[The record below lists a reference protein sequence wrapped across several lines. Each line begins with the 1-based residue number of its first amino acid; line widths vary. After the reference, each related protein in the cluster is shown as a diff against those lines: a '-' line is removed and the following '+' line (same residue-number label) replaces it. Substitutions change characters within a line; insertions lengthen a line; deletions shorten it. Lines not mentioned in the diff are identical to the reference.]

1 MKKRDKIEK
10 ILRTSQ
16 FQKSEN
22 GRGKKKL
29 SFLGKNPELFGS
41 GFFYLYYIVKAKKTE
56 LPKPWGRG
64 EGGAPLTTRG
74 PVLALEPFKR
84 GGGGGG
90 PPP

>member
-29 SFLGKNPELFGS
+29 SFLGKNPELFW
-41 GFFYLYYIVKAKKTE
+41 FRIFYLYYIVKVKK
-56 LPKPWGRG
+56 LSFPNLG
-64 EGGAPLTTRG
+64 EGVGGWVGGAL
-74 PVLALEPFKR
+74 
-84 GGGGGG
+84 
-90 PPP
+90 